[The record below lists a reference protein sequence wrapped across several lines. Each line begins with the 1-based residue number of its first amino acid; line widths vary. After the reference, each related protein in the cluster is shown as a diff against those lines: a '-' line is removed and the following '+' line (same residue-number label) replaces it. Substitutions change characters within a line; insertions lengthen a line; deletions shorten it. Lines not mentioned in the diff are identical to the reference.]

1 MCVRMYVSVYT
12 CLNKIA
18 MLFIFKHL
26 HETLGIQPGEARLFL
41 NGLHIDLDFHDPF
54 R

>member
-1 MCVRMYVSVYT
+1 MGIRVSVDIY
-12 CLNKIA
+12 LSKLA
-18 MLFIFKHL
+18 VLLVFKHF
-26 HETLGIQPGEARLFL
+26 HEILGIQPGEARLFI